1 MSVGASSSA
10 GHDDPRGARVAA
22 AVALFTPEE
31 REQVLA
37 LRRGLHAN
45 PELSWQERSTQTR
58 LVAALAHAG
67 ITDVR
72 VIADTGLVA
81 TIPGTHAGAPVIALR
96 GDTDA
101 LPITEETGLP
111 FASHNPGVMHAC
123 GHDMHSA
130 WVIAAGILLKR
141 NPAAG
146 EVRLILQP
154 AEEVGEGAAKVI
166 ESGAL
171 SGVHAIFGGHVDWR
185 FSVGDVVATAGPLAA
200 STDTF
205 EVTFHGRGGHGARPQ
220 DTIDPVIGLGAFIM
234 EVQTLVSRR
243 LDPGLPGVVT
253 VGVVQAGIASNVIP
267 ERARCAGTIRA
278 TTPEARSLLCDGVR
292 ALAEGVAATHGL
304 RAEVTLSEGTPPLVN
319 TAQAAAW
326 AQSAASAVLGDDSL
340 KVLATAN
347 MGGEDFAFYTERM
360 EGCFM
365 RVGTW
370 SEGRSRAG
378 VHTPRFDPDEQ
389 ALFVAGAVLAECA
402 RTASA
407 VPATTLR

>member
-1 MSVGASSSA
+1 MSGGTGSA
-10 GHDDPRGARVAA
+10 RDDARAARVKA
-22 AVALFTPEE
+22 AVALFTPAE
-31 REQVLA
+31 REQILA
-37 LRRGLHAN
+37 LRRGLHAH
-45 PELSWQERSTQTR
+45 PELSWQERGTQTR

-81 TIPGTHAGAPVIALR
+81 TIPGTRPGAPVIALR
-96 GDTDA
+96 GDIDA
-101 LPITEETGLP
+101 LPITEGTGLP
-111 FASHNPGVMHAC
+111 FASNTPGVMHAC
-123 GHDMHSA
+123 GHDMHA
-130 WVIAAGILLKR
+130 TWAVAAGILLKKH
-141 NPAAG
+141 PAAG

-154 AEEVGEGAAKVI
+154 AEEVGEGATKVL

-171 SGVHAIFGGHVDWR
+171 GGVEAIFGAHVDWR
-185 FSVGDVVATAGPLAA
+185 FTVGEVVAIAGPLAA

-278 TTPEARSLLCDGVR
+278 TTPEARTLLCDGVR

-319 TAQAAAW
+319 TPQAAAW
-326 AQSAASAVLGDDSL
+326 AQLATMTVLGADAL
-340 KVLATAN
+340 KRLATAN
-347 MGGEDFAFYTERM
+347 MGGEDFAFYAERM

-370 SEGRSRAG
+370 SEGRDRSG
-378 VHTPRFDPDEQ
+378 VHTPRFDPDED
-389 ALFVAGAVLAECA
+389 ALFVAAAVLAECA
-402 RTASA
+402 RVASA
-407 VPATTLR
+407 AVRP

>member
-1 MSVGASSSA
+1 MSEGT
-10 GHDDPRGARVAA
+10 DPERDGARSARVSAA
-22 AVALFTPEE
+22 IALFTPSE
-31 REQVLA
+31 RERILA
-37 LRRGLHAN
+37 LRRGLHAH
-45 PELSWQERSTQTR
+45 PELSWQERGTQTR
-58 LVAALAHAG
+58 LVAALAHEG
-67 ITDVR
+67 VTDVR

-81 TIPGTHAGAPVIALR
+81 TIPGTRPGAPVIALR
-96 GDTDA
+96 GDIDA

-111 FASHNPGVMHAC
+111 FASNTPGVMHAC
-123 GHDMHSA
+123 GHDMHA
-130 WVIAAGILLKR
+130 TWAVAAGILLRKH
-141 NPAAG
+141 PAEG

-154 AEEVGEGAAKVI
+154 AEEVGEGATKVL

-171 SGVHAIFGGHVDWR
+171 GGVRAIFGAHVDWR
-185 FSVGDVVATAGPLAA
+185 FTVGEVVATAGPLAA

-205 EVTFHGRGGHGARPQ
+205 EITFHGRGGHGARPH
-220 DTIDPVIGLGAFIM
+220 DTIDPVVGLGAFIM

-278 TTPEARSLLCDGVR
+278 TTPEARTLLCDGVR
-292 ALAEGVAATHGL
+292 TLADGVAATHGL

-319 TAQAAAW
+319 TVQASAW
-326 AQSAASAVLGDDSL
+326 AQTAARTVLGGEAL
-340 KVLATAN
+340 KMLATAN

-370 SEGRSRAG
+370 SEGRDRSG
-378 VHTPRFDPDEQ
+378 VHTPRFDPDED
-389 ALFVAGAVLAECA
+389 ALFVAAAVLAECA
-402 RTASA
+402 RVASA
-407 VPATTLR
+407 AVRP

>member
-1 MSVGASSSA
+1 MSPDEGALTAASRDA
-10 GHDDPRGARVAA
+10 AREARVAA
-22 AVALFTPEE
+22 TLSLFTPAE
-31 REQVLA
+31 REQILA
-37 LRRGLHAN
+37 LRRGLHAH
-45 PELSWQERSTQTR
+45 PELSWKERGTQAR

-81 TIPGTHAGAPVIALR
+81 MIPGTRPGAPVIALR

-111 FASHNPGVMHAC
+111 FSSQIPGVMHAC
-123 GHDMHSA
+123 GHDMHASWA
-130 WVIAAGILLKR
+130 VAAGILLKR
-141 NPAAG
+141 SPAEG

-154 AEEVGEGAAKVI
+154 AEEVGEGATKI
-166 ESGAL
+166 LESGAL
-171 SGVHAIFGGHVDWR
+171 DGVHAIFGAHVDWR
-185 FSVGDVVATAGPLAA
+185 FPVGEVVATAGPLAA

-205 EVTFHGRGGHGARPQ
+205 EVTFHGRGGHGARPH
-220 DTIDPVIGLGAFIM
+220 DAIDPVLGLGAFIV

-278 TTPEARSLLCDGVR
+278 TTLEARALLCDGVR
-292 ALAEGVAATHGL
+292 TLAEGVAATHRL
-304 RAEVTLSEGTPPLVN
+304 RAEVQLSEGTPPLVN
-319 TAQAAAW
+319 TMQAAQW
-326 AQSAASAVLGDDSL
+326 AQSAARRLLGSDAL
-340 KVLATAN
+340 KALATAN
-347 MGGEDFAFYTERM
+347 MGGEDFAFYTGRM

-370 SEGRSRAG
+370 REGRTRSG
-378 VHTPRFDPDEQ
+378 VHTPRFDPDED

-407 VPATTLR
+407 ES

>member
-1 MSVGASSSA
+1 MSEGAGVSA
-10 GHDDPRGARVAA
+10 GRESARTARVTAA
-22 AVALFTPEE
+22 LALFTPAE
-31 REQVLA
+31 REQILA

-45 PELSWQERSTQTR
+45 PELSWEERGTQAR

-72 VIADTGLVA
+72 VIAGTGLVA
-81 TIPGTHAGAPVIALR
+81 TIPGARPGAPVVALR
-96 GDTDA
+96 GDIDA
-101 LPITEETGLP
+101 LPITEETDLP
-111 FASHNPGVMHAC
+111 FASRAAGVMHAC
-123 GHDMHSA
+123 GHDMHA
-130 WVIAAGILLKR
+130 TWAVAAGLLLKR
-141 NPAAG
+141 IPAAG

-154 AEEVGEGAAKVI
+154 AEEVGEGAMKVI

-171 SGVHAIFGGHVDWR
+171 DGVHAIFGAHVDWR
-185 FSVGDVVATAGPLAA
+185 FTVGDVVATAGPLAA

-220 DTIDPVIGLGAFIM
+220 DTIDPVIGLAAFIM

-253 VGVVQAGIASNVIP
+253 VGMVQAGIASNVIA

-278 TTPEARSLLCDGVR
+278 TTPEARSLLCHGVR
-292 ALAEGVAATHGL
+292 AMAEGVAATHGL

-319 TAQAAAW
+319 TVQAAAW
-326 AQSAASAVLGDDSL
+326 AQTAARAVLGDDAL
-340 KVLATAN
+340 KMLATAN

-378 VHTPRFDPDEQ
+378 VHTPRFDPHED
-389 ALFVAGAVLAECA
+389 ALFVAAAVLAECA
-402 RTASA
+402 RVASA
-407 VPATTLR
+407 TTGP